1 MTSYIKSRVS
11 RLPAWRSNEPP
22 EATSETARPRGPFI
36 KPADFARVEGP
47 QPAQDP
53 APKAAAVVDEQILP
67 PPPVP
72 EPVAPDAAKSDAA
85 EIRPVGKTAPVVPD
99 GTPLLDT
106 RSVIAALWSRKLL
119 ILALAVAGAV
129 LGAGVMPLL
138 PKKFTAASTLYFDPR
153 QVGLSDT
160 AQSSVSPE
168 MISTMIDSQ
177 VQILTS
183 GKVLRRV
190 ADALK
195 LTDDPEFGGGK
206 GDATSAYAV
215 TDALQRA
222 LVIAR
227 EAGTYV
233 VSLRATTKDPAKSAR
248 IANQVVTSFLQEENS
263 ASSNLYENTSS
274 ALDGRLNDLRQKV
287 QEAEQAVETFRA
299 DNDMV
304 TADGNLI
311 SDQRLTSLNAL
322 LVTAQDKTIQA
333 RTRADAASN
342 LSFED
347 VVSGNGSSD
356 TAVSSSLV
364 SLRQQYAA
372 LAANI
377 GSLEAQLGARHPRL
391 LAARSSL
398 ESLAEEIRNELRR
411 RASSARAEYDQ
422 AKKAEDEVAKELA
435 VQKALQV
442 NSSDKLVELNE
453 LQRKATAAREIYET
467 VLKRSSQT
475 SEEQNLTQ
483 NNIRVI
489 SEAEPP
495 VKPDGPGRSILM
507 ISGLMGGFFAGFGL
521 GAAFAIFASLF
532 RHPVIR
538 SYFR

>member
-1 MTSYIKSRVS
+1 MTSYINNRVS

-22 EATSETARPRGPFI
+22 EAVSEAALPRGPFI
-36 KPADFARVEGP
+36 KPADFARVEEPAEGP
-47 QPAQDP
+47 
-53 APKAAAVVDEQILP
+53 VR
-67 PPPVP
+67 
-72 EPVAPDAAKSDAA
+72 DAAPVLEERIPSPLPVREPAVRDVREHETAETKPAA
-85 EIRPVGKTAPVVPD
+85 DITPAVPD
-99 GTPLLDT
+99 GAPLLDT
-106 RSVIAALWSRKLL
+106 RSVISAIWSRRLL
-119 ILALAVAGAV
+119 ILALAAAGAV

-160 AQSSVSPE
+160 SQNSVSPE

-195 LTDDPEFGGGK
+195 LNDDPEFGGGR
-206 GDATSAYAV
+206 GDATSAYLVA
-215 TDALQRA
+215 DALQKA

-233 VSLRATTKDPAKSAR
+233 VSLKATTKDPAKSAR

-274 ALDGRLNDLRQKV
+274 ALDGRLTDLRQKV
-287 QEAEQAVETFRA
+287 QDAEQAVETFRA

-322 LVTAQDKTIQA
+322 LVAAQDKTIQA
-333 RTRADAASN
+333 KTRADAASN

-372 LAANI
+372 LAATV
-377 GSLEAQLGARHPRL
+377 GSLETQLGTRHPRL

-398 ESLAEEIRNELRR
+398 ESLADEIRNELRR

-422 AKKAEDEVAKELA
+422 AKKAEDAVAKELA

-467 VLKRSSQT
+467 VLKRTSQT

-495 VKPDGPGRSILM
+495 VKPDGPGRSVLM
-507 ISGLMGGFFAGFGL
+507 IAGLMGGLFAGFGF
-521 GAAFAIFASLF
+521 GAVFAVFASLF

>member
-1 MTSYIKSRVS
+1 M
-11 RLPAWRSNEPP
+11 
-22 EATSETARPRGPFI
+22 EAARPRGPFI
-36 KPADFARVEGP
+36 KPADFASKETP
-47 QPAQDP
+47 QPAEEPVRQV
-53 APKAAAVVDEQILP
+53 AAVEEERIRLP
-67 PPPVP
+67 QPVR
-72 EPVAPDAAKSDAA
+72 EPAAREARKHEIAETRPAAEVAPVMS
-85 EIRPVGKTAPVVPD
+85 D

-119 ILALAVAGAV
+119 ILALAAAGAV

-160 AQSSVSPE
+160 AQSSVSPD

-190 ADALK
+190 AEALK
-195 LTDDPEFGGGK
+195 LNDDPEFGGGK
-206 GDATSAYAV
+206 GDATSTYVV
-215 TDALQRA
+215 TDALQKA

-233 VSLRATTKDPAKSAR
+233 VSLKATTKDPAKSAR

-274 ALDGRLNDLRQKV
+274 ALDGRLTDLRQKV
-287 QEAEQAVETFRA
+287 QDAEQAVETFRA

-333 RTRADAASN
+333 KTRADAASN

-356 TAVSSSLV
+356 TSVSSSLV

-372 LAANI
+372 LAATV
-377 GSLEAQLGARHPRL
+377 GSLETQLGTRHPRL

-398 ESLAEEIRNELRR
+398 ESLADEIRNELRR
-411 RASSARAEYDQ
+411 RAASARAEYDQ
-422 AKKAEDEVAKELA
+422 AKKAEDAVAKELA

-495 VKPDGPGRSILM
+495 VKPDGPGRSVLM
-507 ISGLMGGFFAGFGL
+507 MAGLMGGLFAGFGL
-521 GAAFAIFASLF
+521 GAAFAILASLF